1 MGGSHRLCTK
11 SFHVFG
17 YDPTIHLPLSFQA
30 LITKHINHLE
40 LNLLDLKKINNL
52 DFKVDCYVSEVCLQ
66 SLAKMVRH
74 LSKCCGGL
82 PCCWQMR
89 ILTIYIYMYDYM
101 NMYDI

>member
-40 LNLLDLKKINNL
+40 LNLLDLKKINSL
-52 DFKVDCYVSEVCLQ
+52 DFKVDCYASEVCLQ
-66 SLAKMVRH
+66 SLAKMVRAS
-74 LSKCCGGL
+74 LKMLWWSSML
-82 PCCWQMR
+82 LANEN
-89 ILTIYIYMYDYM
+89 IDYIYIYV
-101 NMYDI
+101 